1 MMAAVV
7 EPVPAPTKLPPSPP
21 MSTDGRPDSCVSID
35 TIVTESVARDI
46 PPQEETDEGDESL
59 VLAIRALRLLENPQ
73 AAAAEAIQ
81 AFDPKA
87 NLHPDLVRLLVAA
100 AVRHPDVAQSLIE
113 LGQGHNGHLIRRTPS
128 GTLQPGSDGAGRHAS
143 GLLHEISISSLL
155 TSINESSSRRALE
168 AAAASDVAAKP
179 TLKRRLS
186 VLSTRKASIEQQTP
200 TGPPPRK
207 EKVSID
213 SIKKICKAN
222 LKDTQESIEKL
233 EKADFDDEFI
243 SVDELRRLAEESL
256 GHETGKF
263 ALCLALTL
271 RDADQR
277 WEATKYLMNAMADK
291 LKLLLTIRG
300 RFGPDGDVGLP
311 GQDGFGV
318 RDCWVVLSEAERER
332 LALEDDGQ
340 WPRHLREAAQRAP
353 KHGAKAWE
361 ILTACD
367 KIQEAFAP
375 SPRSSTEEA
384 TEDGRSTT
392 ASEST
397 EEGDTPKPSNHV
409 VKKRHAMS
417 AASPQEITDRWA
429 FFFDLLDEEAA
440 RRCFREL
447 RLLRQLFNAAQAPAS
462 GGNRATN
469 LKTRARK
476 AFDMSRQD
484 EDQERWLDTKWA
496 ITAMKSFMLS
506 KTGSYDADDG
516 GVSFDKL
523 DKLDNAFCKTFW
535 ACLGSGDHTRL
546 AKEDGKQWV
555 TDIMRVFEH
564 RRRYDVMFRLRDI
577 MHFMQANM

>member
-1 MMAAVV
+1 
-7 EPVPAPTKLPPSPP
+7 
-21 MSTDGRPDSCVSID
+21 MSTSGHGRPDSCASIN
-35 TIVTESVARDI
+35 TVLTESVARENTQ
-46 PPQEETDEGDESL
+46 QEDNDEGDESL

-100 AVRHPDVAQSLIE
+100 AVRHPDVAQNLIE
-113 LGQGHNGHLIRRTPS
+113 LGQDHTGQLIRRTPS
-128 GTLQPGSDGAGRHAS
+128 GTLQPNGDGASRHAS
-143 GLLHEISISSLL
+143 SLLHEVSISSLL
-155 TSINESSSRRALE
+155 SSINESSSRRALE
-168 AAAASDVAAKP
+168 AAAANDTAAKP

-186 VLSTRKASIEQQTP
+186 VLSTKKATAESQAMTV
-200 TGPPPRK
+200 PPPRK
-207 EKVSID
+207 EKINID

-222 LKDTQESIEKL
+222 LKDTHESIEKL
-233 EKADFDDEFI
+233 ERADFDDEFI
-243 SVDELRRLAEESL
+243 SVDELKRMAEESL

-271 RDADQR
+271 RDGDQR
-277 WEATKYLMNAMADK
+277 WEATKYLMTAMVDK

-332 LALEDDGQ
+332 LALEDDGK
-340 WPRHLREAAQRAP
+340 WPQHLREAAQRAP
-353 KHGAKAWE
+353 KHGVKAWE
-361 ILTACD
+361 IVKACE
-367 KIQEAFAP
+367 KIQEAYAP
-375 SPRSSTEEA
+375 SPRSSVDSQGDDGSSTAGEGTEA
-384 TEDGRSTT
+384 G
-392 ASEST
+392 
-397 EEGDTPKPSNHV
+397 EGPETPKPV
-409 VKKRHAMS
+409 VAKRHAMS

-447 RLLRQLFNAAQAPAS
+447 RLLRQLFNAAQAPGGGA
-462 GGNRATN
+462 GGGAGNRATN
-469 LKTRARK
+469 LKSRAKR
-476 AFDMSRQD
+476 AFDMSRPD

-496 ITAMKSFMLS
+496 INAMKSFMMS
-506 KTGSYDADDG
+506 KAGTYDADVDAG
-516 GVSFDKL
+516 SVSFEKL

-535 ACLGSGDHTRL
+535 ACLGAGDHKRL
-546 AKEDGKQWV
+546 AREDGKQWV
-555 TDIMRVFEH
+555 TDIMKVFEH